1 MAITIALLNMK
12 GGVGKTT
19 LAVNLAWHMY
29 QNESANR
36 QRKTPEAEV
45 QRAPPGC
52 ARAQRQRIAPRM
64 TGYVLSADAERDL
77 DHIWDFIA
85 EDSIDM
91 ADRWIGKLFDAPG
104 CANAVRAEKTNN
116 ETLAKTPGLGR
127 RCFRY
132 LCASRNQA
140 RKYHRASCPV
150 LACWFIPHHLP
161 RLAPAYRDCRGYS
174 RLPRH
179 PGVFALA
186 GAVSL
191 FLRKFVFEFTSQ
203 FVYVRCLTK

>member
-45 QRAPPGC
+45 QRAPPGG

-91 ADRWIGKLFDAPG
+91 ADRWIGKLFDAF
-104 CANAVRAEKTNN
+104 ES
-116 ETLAKTPGLGR
+116 LARNPRLGR

-140 RKYHRASCPV
+140 RGSHRASCPV